1 MDAKRS
7 LLLPLLL
14 AALLFPGCGS
24 SGTTSPPTAGS
35 ISGAT
40 TSLPGSTPPA
50 TATGGSRTESVGRTT
65 GGSTEATTGGGSSVQ
80 SERTPISTGGE
91 SSVQSERTPISTGG
105 ESSVQSERTPIS
117 TGGESSALTAQTS
130 IETISGGV
138 AYLDRVSGRSMPLSG
153 FPVFLEWGG
162 ESSETVTDPAGTFTF
177 ERPPGAPFRL
187 HFEFDCFQSLTIETE
202 QNEIAVRYIGDGPF
216 DPEGCFASGQGGIEG
231 ALTRS
236 EEDPVDIFLLG
247 NSAASATI

>member
-14 AALLFPGCGS
+14 AALLLPACGS
-24 SGTTSPPTAGS
+24 SGTTSPPMTGS

-50 TATGGSRTESVGRTT
+50 PATGGSLTESVGGTT
-65 GGSTEATTGGGSSVQ
+65 GGSTEATTGGG
-80 SERTPISTGGE
+80 
-91 SSVQSERTPISTGG
+91 
-105 ESSVQSERTPIS
+105 SSVQSERTPIS

-138 AYLDRVSGRSMPLSG
+138 VYLDRVSGFSMPLSG

-162 ESSETVTDPAGTFTF
+162 EASETVTDPAGIFAF

-187 HFEFDCFQSLTIETE
+187 HFEYGCFQSLTIETE
-202 QNEIAVRYIGDGPF
+202 QNEVAVRYIGDGPF
-216 DPEGCFASGQGGIEG
+216 DPEGCFSSGQGGIEG